1 MDTWHALLWPTM
13 LWILVGLP
21 LVLLLSHLAGTALV
35 KLGRAHAA
43 MVVRRII
50 LYFGLIGIVTSIL
63 LAFKVD
69 LTGWLATAGI
79 ATIAIGF
86 AAQTSLSNY
95 ISGLFLIGERS
106 FRVGDLL
113 RVGTTTG
120 VVESID
126 MLSVKLRS
134 LDNLYVR
141 IPNEEL
147 LKSQTVTV
155 TRFPIR
161 RMEVLVRVGF
171 EAPLERVRAVLKEV
185 AESNPHCLREPAPLI
200 LVDELTE
207 HGFNLR
213 YGLWIEKT
221 KYLDARNAL
230 FIELQRRF
238 LVERIRFQLPRM
250 VVDEF
255 PWPASKG
262 DGTTDS

>member
-1 MDTWHALLWPTM
+1 MNSWQEQAWTVALW
-13 LWILVGLP
+13 LVLGLP
-21 LVLLLSHLAGTALV
+21 LVFLASHFAGKGLSR
-35 KLGRAHAA
+35 LGRAHAS
-43 MVVRRII
+43 MVVRRVI
-50 LYFGLIGIVTSIL
+50 LYFGLLGIVTSIL
-63 LAFKVD
+63 LALKVD

-95 ISGLFLIGERS
+95 ISGLFLIGERT

-161 RMEVLVRVGF
+161 RMDLVVRVTF
-171 EAPLERVRAVLKEV
+171 EAPLERVREILREV
-185 AESNPHCLREPAPLI
+185 AEANPHCLREPAPLI
-200 LVDELTE
+200 LVDELSE
-207 HGFNLR
+207 QGFNIR
-213 YGLWIEKT
+213 FGVWFEKT
-221 KYLDARNAL
+221 RYVDTRNAL
-230 FIELQRRF
+230 FVEMQRRF
-238 LVERIRFQLPRM
+238 LEERIRFQLPRM
-250 VVDEF
+250 VMEDI
-255 PWPASKG
+255 PSSPSKVVESS
-262 DGTTDS
+262 DI